1 MKNNSGVSLMA
12 LVITIVI
19 MIILSAVALRQGNE
33 DYIKAQ
39 EAKEDAERNQVTIA
53 VEYRYGNYLRNKT
66 TNQLVGDEI
75 PITFDVNNFDEVYI
89 AATKAQIKQYLVELF
104 QSEGRLSMDTTRQR
118 FEREIGEFIETNI
131 NQMQYTRILR
141 HGDIINLELDNIS
154 LKSVFLVNYAT
165 NSVVGPIN

>member
-1 MKNNSGVSLMA
+1 
-12 LVITIVI
+12 
-19 MIILSAVALRQGNE
+19 
-33 DYIKAQ
+33 
-39 EAKEDAERNQVTIA
+39 
-53 VEYRYGNYLRNKT
+53 
-66 TNQLVGDEI
+66 
-75 PITFDVNNFDEVYI
+75 
-89 AATKAQIKQYLVELF
+89 
-104 QSEGRLSMDTTRQR
+104 MDTTRQR